1 MLIRPD
7 QNQLPTCQGQRTEP
21 ADLPWWLQGACAYVN
36 QQEGWHWKLTVQ
48 GQAAPSRKWARCLSH
63 WVLGTRKDMWLVIGK
78 PQYLRTSPPS
88 LPPSFPPCLL
98 TNLHHAHLSEL
109 LCRGEDWLAHALP
122 CTVGAAELIV

>member
-1 MLIRPD
+1 MNDYKGEDIGKDNHPTHSLGAHMLIRPD

-21 ADLPWWLQGACAYVN
+21 ADLPWWLQGACAYMN
-36 QQEGWHWKLTVQ
+36 QQERWHWKLTVQ

-63 WVLGTRKDMWLVIGK
+63 WV
-78 PQYLRTSPPS
+78 
-88 LPPSFPPCLL
+88 
-98 TNLHHAHLSEL
+98 LHHAHLSEL